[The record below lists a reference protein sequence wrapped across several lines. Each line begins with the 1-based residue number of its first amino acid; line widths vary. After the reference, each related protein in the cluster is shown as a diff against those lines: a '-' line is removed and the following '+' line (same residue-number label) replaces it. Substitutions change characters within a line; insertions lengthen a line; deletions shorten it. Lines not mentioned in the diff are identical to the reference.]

1 VYLNEDVKQRL
12 KKAKSLV
19 VFTGAGM
26 SSQSGIATFRNT
38 NNDGLWGK
46 FNPAQVATPE
56 AFKAN
61 PQKVWDW
68 YVSRADGIRNASP
81 HAGHHAIAKLAKL
94 RCTTVITQN
103 VDCLHQR
110 SGVENVLELHGNILK
125 LKGFQDDDAF
135 GYGAVNI
142 VCPMCGVMAPSDML
156 DDAFA
161 CSDDFAKMQLVVG
174 TVPTCPCCNARL
186 RPSVVWFGE
195 PLDPVVLDA
204 AASSVEACDALLCLG
219 ASLEVEPAA
228 SLPFVAVTRGA
239 VVVEVNITR
248 TSLSE
253 LADAYIEGGAA
264 EVLPDLVKEVWGGN

>member
-1 VYLNEDVKQRL
+1 
-12 KKAKSLV
+12 
-19 VFTGAGM
+19 
-26 SSQSGIATFRNT
+26 
-38 NNDGLWGK
+38 
-46 FNPAQVATPE
+46 
-56 AFKAN
+56 
-61 PQKVWDW
+61 
-68 YVSRADGIRNASP
+68 
-81 HAGHHAIAKLAKL
+81 
-94 RCTTVITQN
+94 
-103 VDCLHQR
+103 
-110 SGVENVLELHGNILK
+110 
-125 LKGFQDDDAF
+125 
-135 GYGAVNI
+135 
-142 VCPMCGVMAPSDML
+142 MCGVMAPSDML